1 MIKFLFKGIMR
12 DSSRSILPVIVV
24 ALGVFLTVFMSGF
37 MKGVFGD
44 ITDMNAKFTT
54 GHVKILTRAYAANA
68 DQVPN
73 DLALLDVKSLMDRL
87 KTEYPEME
95 WVERIHTGGILDVPD
110 SLGET
115 RGQGQA
121 VGTAVDLLTPGSA
134 EVERMNIVKSL
145 VKGTLPAKQGEAL
158 ISDDFAEKFN
168 VRPGDEVTLFGSTM
182 NGSMM
187 FMTFDI
193 SGTLKFGNAIL
204 DRGAI
209 FMDITDAQMALDM
222 NDAASE
228 ILGYFKNGIYD
239 DIKAKEIED
248 SFNSKYSIESDQFSP
263 VMSRLVEQEGL
274 GDYLKLADSAGA
286 IMVMIF
292 IVAMSI
298 VLWNTGLLG
307 GLRRYSEFGIRLAL
321 GEEKKHIY
329 LTTIYEA
336 VLIGIIGSVIGTAL
350 GLGASYYLQTYG
362 IDMSGIM
369 GGNIGM
375 MIPSVYRAVVT
386 PSLFYIGFFPG
397 LIAMVLGNA
406 LAGFAIYKRQTSQ
419 LFHELEV

>member
-1 MIKFLFKGIMR
+1 M
-12 DSSRSILPVIVV
+12 PVIVV

-37 MKGVFGD
+37 MRGIFND
-44 ITDMNAKFTT
+44 ITDINAKFTT
-54 GHVKILTRAYAANA
+54 GHVKIETRAYAENS
-68 DQVPN
+68 DQMPN
-73 DLALLDVKSLMDRL
+73 DLALLGVNNLITHLKADYPDMD
-87 KTEYPEME
+87 
-95 WVERIHTGGILDVPD
+95 WVDRIHTGGLLDVPD

-121 VGTAVDLLTPGSA
+121 VATAVDLLSPGTG
-134 EVERMNIVKSL
+134 EVERMNLVKSIVKGSL
-145 VKGTLPAKQGEAL
+145 PDKQGEAL
-158 ISDDFAEKFN
+158 ISDEFAERFR
-168 VRPGDEVTLFGSTM
+168 VSPGDKITLFGSTM

-187 FMTFDI
+187 FYTFVV
-193 SGTLKFGNAIL
+193 SGTVKFGNSVL

-209 FMDITDAQMALDM
+209 FMDIRDAQKALDM
-222 NDAASE
+222 DDAASE
-228 ILGYFKNGIYD
+228 VLGYFRDGTYD
-239 DIKAKEIED
+239 DIKARKLETA
-248 SFNSKYSIESDQFSP
+248 FNARFSKADDEFSP
-263 VMSRLVEQEGL
+263 VMSRLEEQEGL

-286 IMVMIF
+286 MMISIF
-292 IVAMSI
+292 IIAMSL

-336 VLIGIIGSVIGTAL
+336 ILIGIIGSVIGTAV
-350 GLGASYYLQTYG
+350 GLGAAYYMQRYG

-369 GGNIGM
+369 GNVGM
-375 MIPSVYRAVVT
+375 MIPSVYRAEVT

-397 LIAMVLGNA
+397 LIATVLGSS
-406 LAGFAIYKRQTSQ
+406 LAGFAIYKRRTSQ